1 MALPLTIKIRP
12 KYSQALTMESH
23 LQFILSFPLYRQ
35 GNRGTEN
42 GSGLVAFLQ
51 SNHASSRREV
61 SVPWLESMWQ
71 RLYIIFL
78 GIEIALN

>member
-1 MALPLTIKIRP
+1 MKTHQFIKEAMVVPLTIKIQP

-23 LQFILSFPLYRQ
+23 FQFILSFAFYGQ

-51 SNHASSRREV
+51 SNHASSRKEV

-71 RLYIIFL
+71 
-78 GIEIALN
+78 